1 MEMENRSRILG
12 TFSVLMILTS
22 AINIFIVPAYANP
35 LTEVTL
41 SLQEEPAHADV
52 SPESSGIVKIDGTV
66 TCVKWGPD
74 QVKVF
79 LNATSTH
86 GGASVIPPSFV
97 FSGTGGS
104 EDTKPFAVTT
114 RVPQGTS
121 SSELVTVTVSGNYV
135 QGGLQYDIEPQSAL
149 IIVDQ
154 YYLVEANSTEGF
166 DLTGKAGGNKDIKLN
181 IQNAGNGN
189 DVFEIDFQN
198 RGDLEVKGFNLPAP
212 KEIALPEKSNESINF
227 AIGIPED
234 ISGTYDM
241 EISITSLGSMNNNEP
256 VSQIVPINMKVLEKS
271 IAEHIG
277 SFIFSPLMLV
287 VIIIVI
293 IVAIFIKKKRSG

>member
-1 MEMENRSRILG
+1 MENSSRILV
-12 TFSVLMILTS
+12 TLTVLMILTLTICFGVIPVS
-22 AINIFIVPAYANP
+22 ANP

-41 SLQEEPAHADV
+41 SLQEEPAYADV
-52 SPESSGIVKIDGTV
+52 SPGSSGLVNIEGTV
-66 TCVKWGPD
+66 TCEKWGPD
-74 QVKVF
+74 QVKVY

-86 GGASVIPPSFV
+86 GGASVVPPSYV
-97 FSGTGGS
+97 FTGTGGS
-104 EDTKPFAVTT
+104 EETKPFGVTT

-121 SSELVTVTVSGNYV
+121 SSELVTVTVSGYYV
-135 QGGLQYDIEPQSAL
+135 QSALQYDIEPQSAL

-154 YYLVEANSTEGF
+154 YYLVEVNSTEGL
-166 DLTGKAGGNKDIKLN
+166 DLTGKAGENKDIKLN
-181 IQNAGNGN
+181 IKNAGNGN

-212 KEIALPEKSNESINF
+212 KEITLHEESNENISL

-241 EISITSLGSMNNNEP
+241 EISITSLGSVNNNEP
-256 VSQIVPINMKVLEKS
+256 VSRIVSIKMKVLEKS
-271 IAEHIG
+271 ITEHIG

-293 IVAIFIKKKRSG
+293 IVAIIIKKKRSG